1 MKTIDAV
8 ATLRPRPSGPPLR
21 GRAPL
26 RDGITDRRLAG
37 HNDTEQGTADST
49 LNPPSR
55 GRRLGVGALLFAIP
69 LSLHVRV
76 LLGSITYD
84 FSHSKWYSFR
94 GTGQHDCKRETRNG
108 RQGSEG

>member
-8 ATLRPRPSGPPLR
+8 APLRPRPSGPPLR

-55 GRRLGVGALLFAIP
+55 GRRLGVGAILVEVQP
-69 LSLHVRV
+69 
-76 LLGSITYD
+76 
-84 FSHSKWYSFR
+84 
-94 GTGQHDCKRETRNG
+94 QNPRNSNSC
-108 RQGSEG
+108 RNQNRSECMPHL

>member
-55 GRRLGVGALLFAIP
+55 GRRLGVGAVSDFLIWVETGLALF
-69 LSLHVRV
+69 
-76 LLGSITYD
+76 
-84 FSHSKWYSFR
+84 
-94 GTGQHDCKRETRNG
+94 
-108 RQGSEG
+108 

>member
-8 ATLRPRPSGPPLR
+8 APLRPRPSGPPLR

-55 GRRLGVGALLFAIP
+55 GRRLGVGARLNHHP
-69 LSLHVRV
+69 LH
-76 LLGSITYD
+76 IYTAAD
-84 FSHSKWYSFR
+84 
-94 GTGQHDCKRETRNG
+94 TA
-108 RQGSEG
+108 

>member
-8 ATLRPRPSGPPLR
+8 APLRPRPSGPPLR

-55 GRRLGVGALLFAIP
+55 GRRLGVGASIP
-69 LSLHVRV
+69 LGMSTFAYKW
-76 LLGSITYD
+76 LLSPRIHYD
-84 FSHSKWYSFR
+84 SK
-94 GTGQHDCKRETRNG
+94 H
-108 RQGSEG
+108 

>member
-26 RDGITDRRLAG
+26 HDGITDRRLAG
-37 HNDTEQGTADST
+37 HQDTEQGTADST

-55 GRRLGVGALLFAIP
+55 GRRLGLGAFFSLPSLAQPLAITGLP
-69 LSLHVRV
+69 PAQKSLIA
-76 LLGSITYD
+76 SA
-84 FSHSKWYSFR
+84 
-94 GTGQHDCKRETRNG
+94 
-108 RQGSEG
+108 